1 MNINFDDLEK
11 LIKIAENADIQSL
24 EVTDGD
30 ARIAIVCHSAV
41 QNTSQS
47 STSTVS
53 SATNKQQATLASSDN
68 NKYENNT
75 SDRAN
80 ETEEIANTPQKNDI
94 SAPMLGTF
102 YRRSEPDADEFV
114 SIGDQVE
121 VGQTLCIIEAMKMMH
136 EVKAETACII
146 KDILIKEGDIVEYGQ
161 ALFVTEPASQPR
173 N

>member
-1 MNINFDDLEK
+1 MKINFDDLEK

-30 ARIAIVCHSAV
+30 ARITIVCQAGQQHTS
-41 QNTSQS
+41 QPTINTSNTDKTAL
-47 STSTVS
+47 TSNDERHHVNEARQVS
-53 SATNKQQATLASSDN
+53 KANA
-68 NKYENNT
+68 ENQPEAADT
-75 SDRAN
+75 A
-80 ETEEIANTPQKNDI
+80 KNSDI

-136 EVKAETACII
+136 EVKAETSCVI
-146 KDILIKEGDIVEYGQ
+146 KDILIEEGDIVEYGQ
-161 ALFVTEPASQPR
+161 ALFVTEPVS
-173 N
+173 

>member
-30 ARIAIVCHSAV
+30 VRIAIVCHSAV

-53 SATNKQQATLASSDN
+53 TASNKQQAKPASSDSDN
-68 NKYENNT
+68 NKHENDI
-75 SDRAN
+75 SD
-80 ETEEIANTPQKNDI
+80 EERVDTPQNNDI

-136 EVKAETACII
+136 EVKAETACVI
-146 KDILIKEGDIVEYGQ
+146 KDILVKEGDIVEYGQ
-161 ALFVTEPASQPR
+161 ALFVTEPASQSR
-173 N
+173 D

>member
-30 ARIAIVCHSAV
+30 ACIAIVCHSIE

-47 STSTVS
+47 FASTTSTVS
-53 SATNKQQATLASSDN
+53 SAPDKQQATLASSHN
-68 NKYENNT
+68 NKHENDT
-75 SDRAN
+75 SDRAD

-121 VGQTLCIIEAMKMMH
+121 VGQTLCIIEAMKMIYF
-136 EVKAETACII
+136 VKQKTACVIQE
-146 KDILIKEGDIVEYGQ
+146 ILIEEGDIVEYGQ
-161 ALFVTEPASQPR
+161 ALFVTEPAS
-173 N
+173 

>member
-30 ARIAIVCHSAV
+30 ARIAIVCHSAE
-41 QNTSQS
+41 QHTSQPS
-47 STSTVS
+47 ASTTSN
-53 SATNKQQATLASSDN
+53 APNKQQATLASSDN
-68 NKYENNT
+68 DNNKHENDI
-75 SDRAN
+75 SD
-80 ETEEIANTPQKNDI
+80 EERVDAPQKNDI

-146 KDILIKEGDIVEYGQ
+146 KDILIEEGDIVEYGQ
-161 ALFVTEPASQPR
+161 ALFVTEPAS
-173 N
+173 

>member
-30 ARIAIVCHSAV
+30 ARIAIVCHSTA

-53 SATNKQQATLASSDN
+53 SASHKQQAETASSDSDN

-75 SDRAN
+75 NDRAN
-80 ETEEIANTPQKNDI
+80 ENEETVSTPQKNDI

-146 KDILIKEGDIVEYGQ
+146 QDILIEEGDIVEYGQ
-161 ALFVTEPASQPR
+161 ALFVTEPVS
-173 N
+173 

>member
-30 ARIAIVCHSAV
+30 ARIAIVCHSAE
-41 QNTSQS
+41 QHMGQS

-53 SATNKQQATLASSDN
+53 SAPNKQQATLASSDN
-68 NKYENNT
+68 NNKHENDI
-75 SDRAN
+75 SD
-80 ETEEIANTPQKNDI
+80 EERVDMAQKNDI
-94 SAPMLGTF
+94 SAPMLGTL

-146 KDILIKEGDIVEYGQ
+146 KDILIEEGDIVEYGQ
-161 ALFVTEPASQPR
+161 ALFVTAPVS
-173 N
+173 

>member
-30 ARIAIVCHSAV
+30 VRIAIVCHSTE
-41 QNTSQS
+41 QHIGQS

-53 SATNKQQATLASSDN
+53 SVSNKQQATLASSDN

-80 ETEEIANTPQKNDI
+80 ETEEIASTSHKNDI

-146 KDILIKEGDIVEYGQ
+146 KDILIEEGDIVEYGQ
-161 ALFVTEPASQPR
+161 ALFVTEPVS
-173 N
+173 

>member
-30 ARIAIVCHSAV
+30 ARIAIVCHSAE
-41 QNTSQS
+41 QHTSQS
-47 STSTVS
+47 SASTTSIVS
-53 SATNKQQATLASSDN
+53 SAPDKQQATLASSHN
-68 NKYENNT
+68 NKHENDT
-75 SDRAN
+75 SDRADEIE
-80 ETEEIANTPQKNDI
+80 ETVNTAQKSDI

-102 YRRSEPDADEFV
+102 YQRSEPDADEFV

-146 KDILIKEGDIVEYGQ
+146 KDILIEEGDIVEYGQ
-161 ALFVTEPASQPR
+161 VLFVTEPAS
-173 N
+173 

>member
-30 ARIAIVCHSAV
+30 ARITIVCQTEQQHTS
-41 QNTSQS
+41 QPTINTSNTDKTTLTSNDEHHHVNEERQVSKANAESQS
-47 STSTVS
+47 EAADT
-53 SATNKQQATLASSDN
+53 AQN
-68 NKYENNT
+68 
-75 SDRAN
+75 
-80 ETEEIANTPQKNDI
+80 NDI

-146 KDILIKEGDIVEYGQ
+146 KDILIEEGDIVEYGQ
-161 ALFVTEPASQPR
+161 ALFVTEPVS
-173 N
+173 

>member
-30 ARIAIVCHSAV
+30 ARIAIVCHSTA

-53 SATNKQQATLASSDN
+53 SASNKQQAKPASSDSDN
-68 NKYENNT
+68 NKHENDIN
-75 SDRAN
+75 N
-80 ETEEIANTPQKNDI
+80 EERVDTPQKNDI

-114 SIGDQVE
+114 SVGDQVE

-136 EVKAETACII
+136 EVKAETSCVI
-146 KDILIKEGDIVEYGQ
+146 KDILIEEGDIVEYGQ
-161 ALFVTEPASQPR
+161 ALFVTEPVS
-173 N
+173 

>member
-30 ARIAIVCHSAV
+30 ARIAIVCHSAA
-41 QNTSQS
+41 QHTSQS
-47 STSTVS
+47 STSAVS
-53 SATNKQQATLASSDN
+53 TASNKQQAETASSDSDN

-80 ETEEIANTPQKNDI
+80 ETEETVSIPHKNDI

-146 KDILIKEGDIVEYGQ
+146 KDILIEEGDIVEYGQ
-161 ALFVTEPASQPR
+161 ALFVTEPVS
-173 N
+173 

>member
-11 LIKIAENADIQSL
+11 LITIAENADIQSL

-30 ARIAIVCHSAV
+30 ARIAIVCHSAE
-41 QNTSQS
+41 QHMGQS
-47 STSTVS
+47 SASTVS
-53 SATNKQQATLASSDN
+53 SALDKQQATLASSYN
-68 NKYENNT
+68 NKHENDN
-75 SDRAN
+75 SDRAD

-102 YRRSEPDADEFV
+102 YRRSEPDAEEFG

-136 EVKAETACII
+136 EVKAETACVI
-146 KDILIKEGDIVEYGQ
+146 KDILVKEGDIVEYGQ
-161 ALFVTEPASQPR
+161 ALFVTEPAS
-173 N
+173 